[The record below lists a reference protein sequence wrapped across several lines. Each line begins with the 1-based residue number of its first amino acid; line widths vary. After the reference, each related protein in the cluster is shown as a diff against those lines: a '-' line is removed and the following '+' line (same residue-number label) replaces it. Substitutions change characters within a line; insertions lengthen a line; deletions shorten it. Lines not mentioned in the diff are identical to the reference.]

1 MEGPGQ
7 RTRFLEFCRVM
18 GLSPMET
25 SGLHLSNFLVYRSE
39 RTKSPHM
46 LESDFKAIKC
56 FRKAAGKPVSKVH
69 IADAVLMGSQIIVA
83 IDVGTRNGL
92 GSNT

>member
-1 MEGPGQ
+1 
-7 RTRFLEFCRVM
+7 M

-25 SGLHLSNFLVYRSE
+25 SGQDIADWLVYRSE
-39 RTKSPHM
+39 HTKSLNV

-69 IADAVLMGSQIIVA
+69 IADAVLMGPLK
-83 IDVGTRNGL
+83 TK
-92 GSNT
+92 